1 MVDKADLKHT
11 RTLILERARELFLSE
26 GIFLANR
33 MGLLQ
38 RSDVSLDEMIET
50 AIDLVC
56 MGMIGQRDEWLAYDS
71 EDGGI

>member
-11 RTLILERARELFLSE
+11 RTLILEWARELFLSE
-26 GIFLANR
+26 GIFLANC

-50 AIDLVC
+50 AIDLVG
-56 MGMIGQRDEWLAYDS
+56 MGMIGQRDEWPAYDS